1 MQFLYDENAGKS
13 TLCVSNEAFHHLKV
27 RRIRQ
32 NSHLNLRNLRD
43 NFLYTYE
50 IKNLNKASAELILRD
65 KKPCKVPKIQ
75 PLSLAIALIEPKII
89 EKTLPFL
96 NELGLKHLIFVRG
109 EFSQGNFTLDF
120 ERIRRILINSCE
132 QCGRAD
138 LMQISRFESSADFA
152 KAYPKAIMLDF
163 SGEICDFNTLKDELR
178 KFDENGVN
186 LAEKEREFSGEN
198 SNFIEDSVNLAK
210 TDDEFIENS
219 VNLADKEC
227 EICDNKTIFDGENS
241 DINDEKTIFSD
252 ENGEF
257 IENRT
262 TFAEKEREFSGENSD
277 FNDEKVIFIGAE
289 GGFSDNERNLFKR
302 KIRLKSPYILR
313 SQSAIISL
321 AARILL

>member
-32 NSHLNLRNLRD
+32 NSRLNLRNLRD
-43 NFLYTYE
+43 NFLYIYE
-50 IKNLNKASAELILRD
+50 IKNLNKASMELILRD
-65 KKPCKVPKIQ
+65 KKPCKMPKIQ

-109 EFSQGNFTLDF
+109 EFSQGNFALDF

-163 SGEICDFNTLKDELR
+163 SGEICDFDTFKDELR

-186 LAEKEREFSGEN
+186 LAKMDGGFNNDGVVLAKTGSGFN
-198 SNFIEDSVNLAK
+198 EDGVNLAK
-210 TDDEFIENS
+210 IDGEFIENS
-219 VNLADKEC
+219 VNLADKKC

-241 DINDEKTIFSD
+241 GFNDEKTIFSD
-252 ENGEF
+252 ES
-257 IENRT
+257 
-262 TFAEKEREFSGENSD
+262 SG

-289 GGFSDNERNLFKR
+289 GGFSDNERDLFKR

>member
-1 MQFLYDENAGKS
+1 MQFLYDENAGNS

-32 NSHLNLRNLRD
+32 NSRLNLRNLRD

-65 KKPCKVPKIQ
+65 KKPCEVPKIQ

-109 EFSQGNFTLDF
+109 EFSQGNFALDF

-163 SGEICDFNTLKDELR
+163 SGEICDFDALKDELR

-186 LAEKEREFSGEN
+186 LAEKERKISGEN
-198 SNFIEDSVNLAK
+198 SNFIEDSVNLADK
-210 TDDEFIENS
+210 KCKICDNKMIFDDENSDFIEDS
-219 VNLADKEC
+219 VNLADEKC
-227 EICDNKTIFDGENS
+227 EIYDDGVVLAKTGSGFNDDGVNL
-241 DINDEKTIFSD
+241 
-252 ENGEF
+252 
-257 IENRT
+257 
-262 TFAEKEREFSGENSD
+262 AEKERKFGGENSG

>member
-27 RRIRQ
+27 RRVRQ
-32 NSHLNLRNLRD
+32 NSCLNLRNLRD
-43 NFLYTYE
+43 NFLYIYE
-50 IKNLNKASAELILRD
+50 IKSLNKASAELILRD
-65 KKPCKVPKIQ
+65 KKPCEVPKIQ

-109 EFSQGNFTLDF
+109 EFSQGNFVLDF

-163 SGEICDFNTLKDELR
+163 SGEICDFDILKNELR
-178 KFDENGVN
+178 GFGENGMN
-186 LAEKEREFSGEN
+186 LAEKEREFGGEN
-198 SNFIEDSVNLAK
+198 SDFIEDSVNLNNEK
-210 TDDEFIENS
+210 REFN
-219 VNLADKEC
+219 
-227 EICDNKTIFDGENS
+227 
-241 DINDEKTIFSD
+241 
-252 ENGEF
+252 
-257 IENRT
+257 ENRT
-262 TFAEKEREFSGENSD
+262 IFAEKEHEFSDDSTNLNDKKREIYDDGIVLTKMGSGFIDDGVNLAEIDGD